1 MKVYFR
7 TFGCQMNLNDTE
19 IMKGILHK
27 NGYEITEEQEKADV
41 AIINS
46 CAVREKAENKMYG
59 KLGRLKAQK
68 NKNPNLIIGLCG
80 CVAEKEKNLLLK
92 KKEVNFIFGTRSIVG
107 IDSMIKRAKSGEKFA
122 EFEDSL
128 DEINFGT
135 PRMRDSKHHAWV
147 TIIYGCNKF
156 CSYCIVPYTRGREK
170 SRDMSDI
177 LMEVKELAAK
187 GYKEITYL
195 GQNVDSYGMDLN
207 DNTSLAEL
215 LKETCKIDG
224 IERIWFLTSY
234 PSDFSDDLIK
244 VISEEKKISRFIHL
258 PVQAGSNK
266 ILKAMN
272 RRYTKEDYLI
282 LVKKIKENIP
292 DAVLGSD
299 IIVGFPGETEADFQE
314 SVDLVKEA
322 GFERLNL
329 ALYSPRSGTLSAEN
343 IKDNVPHEVKAERLQ
358 VLMDLQKSI
367 NYEANLYYMNKKLKV
382 ITEGTMKNGDY
393 YGRINNNKL
402 VVFPFD
408 SNVVV
413 GEKVTVKVKKV
424 SAGLLFGEMAH
435 EKL

>member
-1 MKVYFR
+1 
-7 TFGCQMNLNDTE
+7 
-19 IMKGILHK
+19 MKGILCK
-27 NGYEITEEQEKADV
+27 NGYSITEEQEEADV

-59 KLGRLKAQK
+59 KLGRLKALK
-68 NKNPNLIIGLCG
+68 SKNPHLIIGLCG
-80 CVAEKEKNLLLK
+80 CVAEKEKETLLK
-92 KKEVNFIFGTRSIVG
+92 KKEVNFIFGTRNIVD
-107 IDSMIKRAKSGEKFA
+107 IDSMIKRVKNGERFA
-122 EFEDSL
+122 EFKDSL
-128 DEINFGT
+128 DEINFET

-170 SRDMSDI
+170 SRKMRDI
-177 LMEVKELAAK
+177 LSEVEKLAAN

-195 GQNVDSYGMDLN
+195 GQNVDSYGLDLD
-207 DNTSLAEL
+207 DNTSFARL
-215 LKETCKIDG
+215 LKETCKING

-272 RRYTKEDYLI
+272 RRYTREDYLT
-282 LVKKIKENIP
+282 LVKKIKESVP
-292 DAVLGSD
+292 DVVLGSD
-299 IIVGFPGETEADFQE
+299 IIVGFPGETEDDFQE

-322 GFERLNL
+322 RFERLNL
-329 ALYSPRSGTLSAEN
+329 ALYSPRKGTLSAEN
-343 IKDNVPHEVKAERLQ
+343 MRNSVSHEIKAERLQ
-358 VLMDLQKSI
+358 LLMDLQKSI
-367 NYEANLYYMNKKLKV
+367 NYEANLNYRDKNFKV
-382 ITEGTMKNGDY
+382 IVEGTMKNGDY

-402 VVFPFD
+402 VVFSFD

-413 GEKVTVKVKKV
+413 GEKVTVKIKKV
-424 SAGLLFGEMAH
+424 SAGLLFGEMAY

>member
-1 MKVYFR
+1 
-7 TFGCQMNLNDTE
+7 MNLNDTE
-19 IMKGILHK
+19 IMKGILHRD
-27 NGYEITEEQEKADV
+27 GYEITEEQEEADV

-59 KLGRLKAQK
+59 KLGRLKALK
-68 NKNPNLIIGLCG
+68 NKNPHLIIGLCG
-80 CVAEKEKNLLLK
+80 CVAEKEKDLLLK
-92 KKEVNFIFGTRSIVG
+92 KKEVNFIFGTRSIVD

-122 EFEDSL
+122 EFKDSL
-128 DEINFGT
+128 DEVNFET

-170 SRDMSDI
+170 SRSMRDI
-177 LMEVKELAAK
+177 LVEVRELVAK

-207 DNTSLAEL
+207 DNTSLAGL

-292 DAVLGSD
+292 DTVLGSD

-329 ALYSPRSGTLSAEN
+329 ALYSPRNGTLSAEN
-343 IKDNVPHEVKAERLQ
+343 MKDNIPHEIKSERLQ
-358 VLMDLQKSI
+358 VLLDLQKSI
-367 NYEANLYYMNKKLKV
+367 NYEANLNYMNKKFKV

-408 SNVVV
+408 SDIVV
-413 GEKVTVKVKKV
+413 GEKVTIKVKKV
-424 SAGLLFGEMAH
+424 SAGLLFGEIAY